1 MIQFKHISPHTVR
14 DRRNA
19 HIIIKLSAVQT
30 RSNIV
35 CVLLRRVFVV
45 LRDVKSNHTRYR
57 DTQINIT
64 VLIRDP
70 HNKNIAVRRCMKA
83 QAFRARKRCFRHRI
97 GSETPLHGFKMA
109 VDHEERLF
117 L

>member
-1 MIQFKHISPHTVR
+1 M
-14 DRRNA
+14 
-19 HIIIKLSAVQT
+19 QT

-70 HNKNIAVRRCMKA
+70 HNTTLYESASVPR
-83 QAFRARKRCFRHRI
+83 Q
-97 GSETPLHGFKMA
+97 ETLFSTQN
-109 VDHEERLF
+109 RLRNAPSW